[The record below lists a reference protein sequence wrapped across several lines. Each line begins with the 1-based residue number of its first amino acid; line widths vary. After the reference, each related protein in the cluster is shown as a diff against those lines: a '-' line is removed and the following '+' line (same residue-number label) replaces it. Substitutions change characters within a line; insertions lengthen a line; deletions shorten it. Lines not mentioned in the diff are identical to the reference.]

1 MTNTDPSKG
10 TPAITIYGRRAVLEA
25 LESDTVQVLRVAHE
39 PHITHAFRKQLRAAA
54 RSRDITPEELP
65 REELSRITADPR
77 NDQGVAAHIHLKLVQ
92 DPESFAQTL
101 TGKRAA
107 LPTRILALDNVTNP
121 QNIGMIVRSV
131 RAFGFHAMLW
141 PTVGSPWVSGLII
154 KSSAA
159 TVYKTT
165 ILPCRH
171 LADGLIDLQ
180 RRGFALIGLDA
191 STQATPLPQHTP
203 PHRALY
209 IVGSE
214 THGLSNTTRD
224 LLDDSVRIP
233 IAPQVESLNA
243 AVAASLVCFHA
254 SPLSE

>member
-1 MTNTDPSKG
+1 MTNTNPTKG
-10 TPAITIYGRRAVLEA
+10 TPAITVYSRRAVLEA
-25 LESDTVQVLRVAHE
+25 LATDTVQVLNIAHDE
-39 PHITHAFRKQLRAAA
+39 KLPPAIRKELRAAA
-54 RSRDITPEELP
+54 RARNIIPEALP
-65 REELSRITADPR
+65 REELTRITADPR
-77 NDQGVAAHIHLKLVQ
+77 NDQGVAARILLTLVQ
-92 DPESFAQTL
+92 DPDAFAQTL

-107 LPTRILALDNVTNP
+107 APTRILALDGVTNP

-131 RAFGFHAMLW
+131 LASGFHAMLW

-154 KSSAA
+154 KASAA

-191 STQATPLPQHTP
+191 APNATPINQHTP

-214 THGLSNTTRD
+214 THGLSQQTRE

-233 IAPQVESLNA
+233 IAPEVESLNA

-254 SPLSE
+254 SPLSD

>member
-1 MTNTDPSKG
+1 MTNTNPSKG
-10 TPAITIYGRRAVLEA
+10 APAITIYGRRAVLEA
-25 LESDTVQVLRVAHE
+25 LATDTVEVQRIAHE
-39 PHITHAFRKQLRAAA
+39 PNLTPAFRKDLRAAA
-54 RSRDITPEELP
+54 RARNITPEELP
-65 REELSRITADPR
+65 RDELSNITADPR

-92 DPESFAQTL
+92 DPDAFAQSL
-101 TGKRAA
+101 TGRRAA
-107 LPTRILALDNVTNP
+107 SPTRILALDGVTNP
-121 QNIGMIVRSV
+121 QNIGMIVRS
-131 RAFGFHAMLW
+131 ALASGFHAMLW

-154 KSSAA
+154 KASAA

-171 LADGLIDLQ
+171 LADALIDLQ
-180 RRGFALIGLDA
+180 RRGFSLIGLDA
-191 STQATPLPQHTP
+191 APHATPLQQHSP

-214 THGLSNTTRD
+214 THGLSQQTRD
-224 LLDDSVRIP
+224 LLDHSVRIP

-254 SPLSE
+254 SPLSD